1 MTEAAKAQPAKAPN
15 VNEKQ
20 NAEIEALKAEVATL
34 KELLT
39 SQSIPARAAAP
50 KPIPSAEQAR
60 EAVLKARSKKPRTY
74 RALMDGVDI
83 RQGIVKAGETFTTTQ
98 PQGSW
103 MELVDADE
111 ADEAEG

>member
-1 MTEAAKAQPAKAPN
+1 MTEATKAQKPN
-15 VNEKQ
+15 VNTKQ
-20 NAEIEALKAEVATL
+20 DAEIEALKAEIAAL
-34 KELLT
+34 KELLST
-39 SQSIPARAAAP
+39 PPAPASAASKF
-50 KPIPSAEQAR
+50 KPMPTAEDAKK
-60 EAVLKARSKKPRTY
+60 AVLAARSKRPRTY

-83 RQGIVKAGETFTTTQ
+83 KQGIVKAGETFTTTQ